1 MRSLLAVIAVV
12 LLAPAPEAAAQ
23 DTLSVHVRGVK
34 LAPMS
39 KETEVQLKQKV
50 DAARQARDELE
61 EAGRKQFGKD
71 PEKWPAEKREAVQ
84 AAHETFVQAQ
94 AAWFYVVELAQKD
107 IDDSVSDLEKALADK
122 KGVRATTDA
131 AAADLVLEVVGRARV
146 QGEGWGGSGAPESR
160 LVFKAIPGPGLDVA
174 TLSKSAASW
183 DAKAGFWSKA
193 ATYTWHRLTPEQPY
207 WLLMSR
213 KPGTGWMASYK
224 SAAGEAAKAVEKFAQ
239 ENASALAAARGAHD

>member
-1 MRSLLAVIAVV
+1 MRSLLAVLAVV
-12 LLAPAPEAAAQ
+12 LLAPAP
-23 DTLSVHVRGVK
+23 DTLSVHVRGAR

-39 KETEVQLKQKV
+39 KESQAQLKQKV

-61 EAGRKQFGKD
+61 EAARKQFGKD
-71 PEKWPAEKREAVQ
+71 PEKWPVDKREAVQ
-84 AAHETFVQAQ
+84 AAHETFMQEQ
-94 AAWFYVVELAQKD
+94 AAWFYVIELEQKD
-107 IDDSVSDLEKALADK
+107 IDDSVSDLGKALADK
-122 KGVRATTDA
+122 KGVRTTTDA

-146 QGEGWGGSGAPESR
+146 QGEGWGGAGAPESR

-193 ATYTWHRLTPEQPY
+193 ATHTWHRLTPEQPY